1 MVSISSLAIRI
12 ESGARILLVLITC
25 LVLFTLVQDYLYA
38 SFRGNGYY
46 IEESLLFSSFWLFF
60 IPLWWLQWYLIRHK
74 VKPSTPGMLIASIL
88 PIFIHLFVYAGFIC
102 LFSGL
107 LFGYQFAIKQTFWF
121 GLTEYL
127 YVLLGFYVAPV
138 LLKDWYVQRNAVNEP
153 TQVSPVRESSP
164 LRQLLVAD
172 GNRKV
177 VVTVTDL
184 LYLEASSPYVLLYLE
199 NKKLLHRE
207 TLKSLEAQLDPTE
220 FVRVHKSCMVNCNK
234 IQVVR
239 SRGNGDYD
247 LELVSG
253 AIIRLSRNYVSNFR
267 QALHQ
272 SRPQDTLIF
281 TQDS

>member
-1 MVSISSLAIRI
+1 MLSISSIAIRI
-12 ESGARILLVLITC
+12 ESAARILLVLITC
-25 LVLFTLVQDYLYA
+25 LVFFTLVQDYLYA
-38 SFRGNGYY
+38 SFRGGGYY

-60 IPLWWLQWYLIRHK
+60 IPLWWLQWFWLQYK
-74 VKPSTPGMLIASIL
+74 VKVSAPRMLIAIL
-88 PIFIHLFVYAGFIC
+88 VPICIHLLLYAGFIW

-107 LFGYQFAIKQTFWF
+107 FFKYHFAVKQTFWF

-138 LLKDWYVQRNAVNEP
+138 LLKGWYVQRKAVNEP
-153 TQVSPVRESSP
+153 TQVSPVQESSP

-184 LYLEASSPYVLLYLE
+184 LYLEASSPYVMLYLE

-207 TLKSLEAQLDPTE
+207 TLKGLEAQLDPAE
-220 FVRVHKSCMVNCNK
+220 FVRVHKSCIVNCKK
-234 IQVVR
+234 IQAVR
-239 SRGNGDYD
+239 SRGNGDYE
-247 LELVSG
+247 LELVTG
-253 AIIRLSRNYVSNFR
+253 TVIRLSRNYVSEFR
-267 QALHQ
+267 KVFQQ
-272 SRPQDTLIF
+272 FGPQVTHIF